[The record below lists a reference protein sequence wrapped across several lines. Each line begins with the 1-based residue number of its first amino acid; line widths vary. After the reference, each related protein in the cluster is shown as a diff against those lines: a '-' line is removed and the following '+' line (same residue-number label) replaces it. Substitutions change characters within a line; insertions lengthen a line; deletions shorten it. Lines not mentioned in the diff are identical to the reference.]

1 VRRPRRPSRPSG
13 TGRARLVAA
22 AALLPAL
29 ALTGCASD
37 DEQPETATDRDLEV
51 EDLEPTTS
59 PEPFDAG
66 SAPAPTGCVT
76 LSPAPDGRYPVG
88 DAGVVTVTLDDDGTE
103 IELEDVETSEGW
115 EHEVAQEDDV
125 QVDVRFT
132 PDDGGTPVA
141 LVATLG
147 NDAAGTDLQP
157 EILVE
162 YCDAVV

>member
-1 VRRPRRPSRPSG
+1 MRR
-13 TGRARLVAA
+13 TAVIA

-37 DEQPETATDRDLEV
+37 DEQPETATDRGLEV
-51 EDLEPTTS
+51 EELSPTAS
-59 PEPFDAG
+59 PGPLDAG
-66 SAPAPTGCVT
+66 SEAAPTRCSD
-76 LSPAPDGRYPVG
+76 LSPSPDGRYPVG
-88 DAGVVTVTLDDDGTE
+88 DAGVVTVTLDDDGE
-103 IELEDVETSEGW
+103 ALELGDVEVADGW

-132 PDDGGTPVA
+132 PDDGGSTVA

-147 NDAAGTDLQP
+147 NDAAGTDMQP

-162 YCDAVV
+162 YCDEVP

>member
-1 VRRPRRPSRPSG
+1 MRRA
-13 TGRARLVAA
+13 TVIA

-29 ALTGCASD
+29 ALTGCSS
-37 DEQPETATDRDLEV
+37 DEQPGTATDRDLEV
-51 EDLEPTTS
+51 EDLEPGA
-59 PEPFDAG
+59 DAG
-66 SAPAPTGCVT
+66 PLDAGTAPAPTQCT
-76 LSPAPDGRYPVG
+76 DLSPSPEGRYPVG
-88 DAGVVTVTLDDDGTE
+88 EAGVVTVTLTDDGDAL
-103 IELEDVETSEGW
+103 ELEDVTTSQGW
-115 EHEVAQEDDV
+115 AHEVVEEDDV

-132 PDDGGTPVA
+132 PDDGGPAVA

>member
-1 VRRPRRPSRPSG
+1 MRRARRPRRPTG
-13 TGRARLVAA
+13 THRTRLVAV

-29 ALTGCASD
+29 ALTGCARD

-51 EDLEPTTS
+51 EDLEPLAD

-66 SAPAPTGCVT
+66 SGPAPTGCVD

-88 DAGVVTVTLDDDGTE
+88 DAGVVTVTLDDDGTQL
-103 IELEDVETSEGW
+103 ELEDVATAEGW
-115 EHEVAQEDDV
+115 EHEVVQDDDV

-157 EILVE
+157 EIFVE